1 MPKGVIKNYNVIIN
15 GKGFYDQFIDSDIKR
30 YEKMKKKLNSRARWR
45 LYYSMLIRFWIHQ
58 KSLQINSSWLSR
70 QRELDAD
77 SKEIRQI
84 EFVG

>member
-1 MPKGVIKNYNVIIN
+1 MEKASMTNSLILIL
-15 GKGFYDQFIDSDIKR
+15 KR
-30 YEKMKKKLNSRARWR
+30 YEKMIKNINSRARWR

-70 QRELDAD
+70 QSELDAD